1 MSESAGEGR
10 RPRGPVEV
18 ALLDRSGVIVSVN
31 DAWDDFCRS
40 NGGDPGACG
49 VGIDF
54 LAVCDRAV
62 DDAVSARVAA
72 VIRGVLS
79 GDLDAPVSYVVP
91 CDAPG
96 EVRWFELVVGPRA
109 ADDGTLLGATVT
121 LQRTTAPPPLLDR
134 TGVPSPLVGAS
145 ISWQLLEDSPDGALL
160 VDAEGTVHYA
170 NRRMEDISG
179 YDRADLLG
187 QPVEMLL
194 PVHDAGRHASL
205 RDDLGLMGGA
215 RAMGVDNE
223 ALTVRRAD
231 GGMVPVEVILTP
243 VHFGGPAVTLACVRD
258 VSARRAGARA
268 RHRLLMLLDLIPD
281 AVYTVDAAGRI
292 EYANSAASA
301 MLGYSKVELRS
312 LTLEGI
318 SVTPDDFVS
327 ESLWEE
333 HLRRGPHHVHHR
345 QVVRRTRDGVEI
357 PCDSRGQLVR
367 LEDGDTFIVVDR
379 DAREQLAAEALATRQ
394 SSLTIL
400 VSLVTQLVLSDA
412 EPDDIYQWTVEGV
425 AGLMR
430 ADGVRLDML
439 SPDAGQP
446 VTLGAVGL
454 MPDGD
459 GEPDA
464 ATVAEWSLRAAPFP
478 VDGTPAEASDGVG
491 PAWRGLAAPLG
502 SATPTQGVLTAF
514 RAAGRVPFTPD
525 DMALLDALARQLA
538 TLMELDRARRGQQ
551 RLALLE
557 ERQRIAR
564 DLHDLVIQDLISLGM
579 RLDALSRRGA
589 EQGWAACDN
598 DLVDELVER
607 VEGVVRTLRQIVFDS
622 RSPEPH
628 SSVREGVLATV
639 AEAERNLGHPLTLVT
654 SGPVDQLPDKVA
666 AHLLPALR
674 EALSNVARHA
684 GATETTVDLSV
695 TGRTVTLVV
704 DDNGRGLD
712 ERGVAGTGL
721 TNLRERAHL
730 VGGTSEVAP
739 RPGGGTRLRWSAD
752 ISDVSRVK

>member
-1 MSESAGEGR
+1 MSESAGGTPY
-10 RPRGPVEV
+10 PRGPVEV

-31 DAWDDFCRS
+31 DAWDDFCRE

-54 LAVCDRAV
+54 LAICDRALG
-62 DDAVSARVAA
+62 DPVSARVAA
-72 VIRGVLS
+72 ATRGVLA
-79 GDLDAPVSYVVP
+79 GDLPAPVTHVVP
-91 CDAPG
+91 CDSPG

-109 ADDGTLLGATVT
+109 ADDGTLLGATVS
-121 LQRTTAPPPLLDR
+121 LYRTAAPPPLLDR

-160 VDAEGTVHYA
+160 VDAEGTIHYA

-179 YDRADLLG
+179 YDRAELLG
-187 QPVEMLL
+187 QRVELLL
-194 PVHDAGRHASL
+194 PANDSGRHASL
-205 RDDLGLMGGA
+205 RDDLDLMDGA

-223 ALTVRRAD
+223 ALTVCRAD
-231 GGMVPVEVILTP
+231 GGLVPVEVVLTP
-243 VHFGGPAVTLACVRD
+243 VHFGGPVVTLAFVRD

-281 AVYTVDAAGRI
+281 AVYAVGAAGRI

-301 MLGYSKVELRS
+301 MLGYSKQELRS
-312 LTLEGI
+312 LTLEGV
-318 SVTPDDFVS
+318 SVTSDDPVA

-345 QVVRRTRDGVEI
+345 QVVRRRRDGTEI

-379 DAREQLAAEALATRQ
+379 DARDALAAEVQAARQ

-439 SPDAGQP
+439 GPDADQT

-454 MPDGD
+454 LPDED
-459 GEPDA
+459 TALDA
-464 ATVAEWSLRAAPFP
+464 TTLAEWSQRAAPFP
-478 VDGTPAEASDGVG
+478 IDGAHAVG
-491 PAWRGLAAPLG
+491 GDTGGAAWRGLAAPLG

-514 RAAGRVPFTPD
+514 RAGERGPFTPD
-525 DMALLDALARQLA
+525 DTALLGALARQLA
-538 TLMELDRARRGQQ
+538 TLLELDRARRGQQ

-579 RLDALSRRGA
+579 RLDSLSRRGA
-589 EQGWAACDN
+589 EQGWAAGDSE
-598 DLVDELVER
+598 LVDELVER
-607 VEGVVRTLRQIVFDS
+607 VESVVRTLRQIVFDS

-666 AHLLPALR
+666 DHLLLALR
-674 EALSNVARHA
+674 EGLSNVARHA
-684 GATETTVDLSV
+684 GATETTVDHKVS
-695 TGRTVTLVV
+695 GKTVTLVV

-712 ERGVAGTGL
+712 EGRVAGTGL
-721 TNLRERAHL
+721 ANLRERARL
-730 VGGTSEVAP
+730 VGGASEVGP
-739 RPGGGTRLRWSAD
+739 RPGGGTRLRWSAQ
-752 ISDVSRVK
+752 IPS

>member
-1 MSESAGEGR
+1 MSESAGEGLH
-10 RPRGPVEV
+10 PRGRVEV

-31 DAWDDFCRS
+31 DAWDAFCRA

-54 LAVCDRAV
+54 LAACDRAV
-62 DDAVSARVAA
+62 DDPVSARVAA
-72 VIRGVLS
+72 VTRGVLS
-79 GDLDAPVSYVVP
+79 GDVGAPATHVVP

-179 YDRADLLG
+179 YDRTDLLG

-194 PVHDAGRHASL
+194 AANDAGRHASL

-231 GGMVPVEVILTP
+231 GGLVPVEVVLTP
-243 VHFGGPAVTLACVRD
+243 VHFGGPVVTLACVRD

-268 RHRLLMLLDLIPD
+268 RHRLLLLLDLIPD

-292 EYANSAASA
+292 EYANSAAAA
-301 MLGYSKVELRS
+301 MLGYSKQELRS

-318 SVTPDDFVS
+318 SVASDGPAEET
-327 ESLWEE
+327 LWEE
-333 HLRRGPHHVHHR
+333 HRRKGPHHVHHR
-345 QVVRRTRDGVEI
+345 QVVRRTRDGAEI

-379 DAREQLAAEALATRQ
+379 DAREQLAAEARAARQ

-412 EPDDIYQWTVEGV
+412 EPEDIFQWTVEGV

-439 SPDAGQP
+439 SPDAGRP

-454 MPDGD
+454 LPDGNAA
-459 GEPDA
+459 PDA

-478 VDGTPAEASDGVG
+478 VDGTPTKAPDGADG
-491 PAWRGLAAPLG
+491 PAWRGIAAPLG
-502 SATPTQGVLTAF
+502 SATTTQGVLTAF
-514 RAAGRVPFTPD
+514 RAAGRVPFSPD

-538 TLMELDRARRGQQ
+538 TLLELDRARRGQQ

-579 RLDALSRRGA
+579 RLDALSRRA
-589 EQGWAACDN
+589 VEQGWAASDN
-598 DLVDELVER
+598 GLVDELVER
-607 VEGVVRTLRQIVFDS
+607 VESVVRTLRQIVFDS

-654 SGPVDQLPDKVA
+654 SGPVDQLPDQVA
-666 AHLLPALR
+666 DHLLPALR

-695 TGRTVTLVV
+695 TGNTVTLVV

-721 TNLRERAHL
+721 ANLRERARL
-730 VGGTSEVAP
+730 VGGTSEVCP
-739 RPGGGTRLRWSAD
+739 RPGGGTRLRWSAH
-752 ISDVSRVK
+752 IPT

>member
-1 MSESAGEGR
+1 MSESTDEAPY
-10 RPRGPVEV
+10 PRGRVEV

-31 DAWDDFCRS
+31 GAWDDFCRA
-40 NGGDPGACG
+40 NGGDPPASG

-62 DDAVSARVAA
+62 DDPVSARVAA
-72 VIRGVLS
+72 TTRGVLS
-79 GDLDAPVSYVVP
+79 GDLEAAVTYVVP

-121 LQRTTAPPPLLDR
+121 LCRTTAPPPLLDR

-160 VDAEGTVHYA
+160 VDAGGTIHYA

-187 QPVEMLL
+187 QRVEMLL
-194 PVHDAGRHASL
+194 PVPEAGRHASV
-205 RDDLGLMGGA
+205 RDDLGFMDGA
-215 RAMGVDNE
+215 RAMGVENE
-223 ALTVRRAD
+223 ALTVLRAD
-231 GGMVPVEVILTP
+231 GGLVPVEVILTP
-243 VHFGGPAVTLACVRD
+243 VHFGGPVVTLACVRD

-281 AVYTVDAAGRI
+281 AVYTVDAVGRI

-301 MLGYSKVELRS
+301 MLGYSKQELRS

-318 SVTPDDFVS
+318 STTSDDPVA

-345 QVVRRTRDGVEI
+345 QVVRRTRDGAEI

-379 DAREQLAAEALATRQ
+379 DAREQLAAEARAARQ

-430 ADGVRLDML
+430 ADGVRLDL
-439 SPDAGQP
+439 LGPDAGQP

-454 MPDGD
+454 LPDGD
-459 GEPDA
+459 AAPDA

-478 VDGTPAEASDGVG
+478 VDGVATEVTDGTDG
-491 PAWRGLAAPLG
+491 NDSAAWRGLAAPLG

-525 DMALLDALARQLA
+525 DMALLGALARQLA
-538 TLMELDRARRGQQ
+538 TLLELDRARRGQQ

-579 RLDALSRRGA
+579 RLDSLSRRGA
-589 EQGWAACDN
+589 EQGWVAETG

-607 VEGVVRTLRQIVFDS
+607 VESVVRTLRQIVFDS

-654 SGPVDQLPDKVA
+654 SGPVDQVPDKVA
-666 AHLLPALR
+666 DHLMLALR

-684 GATETTVDLSV
+684 GATETTVDLKVSGQ
-695 TGRTVTLVV
+695 TITLVV
-704 DDNGRGLD
+704 DDNGCGLD
-712 ERGVAGTGL
+712 QRRVAGTGL
-721 TNLRERAHL
+721 ANLRERARL
-730 VGGTSEVAP
+730 VGGTSEVGP
-739 RPGGGTRLRWSAD
+739 RPGGGTRLRWSAH
-752 ISDVSRVK
+752 IAL